1 MEAAARKFD
10 RPEGILPAQEIV
22 RMHERGEIAG
32 RAFEPGQVQPA
43 SLDLRMGP
51 RAWRIRASF
60 LPSTKTGIADRLKDL
75 SLHEFDL
82 DADGEV
88 LEQGCVY
95 LVELEEGFK
104 LPADLVATTNP
115 KSSTGRLDVFTRV
128 IGDRVSAFD
137 SDRKSV
143 V

>member
-1 MEAAARKFD
+1 MAVAARKLD
-10 RPEGILPAQEIV
+10 KPEGILPAQEIM

-32 RAFEPGQVQPA
+32 LAFEQGQVQPA
-43 SLDLRMGP
+43 SLDLRTGP
-51 RAWRIRASF
+51 RAWRVRASF
-60 LPSTKTGIADRLKDL
+60 LPSTKTSIADRLQEL
-75 SLHEFDL
+75 SLHQFDL

-88 LEQGCVY
+88 LEQGCVD
-95 LVELEEGFK
+95 LVELEESFR

-137 SDRKSV
+137 SV
-143 V
+143 PAGY